1 MARNNVCRVPSCL
14 AQELEW
20 SVQNKWG
27 DGMHNCLYKLSL
39 AATLYHLWR
48 ERNFRVFQNKKV
60 DPGMVV
66 QQIVSDLRCCMSA
79 WKNVK
84 RTLSNQRLCQ
94 WWHVSWN
101 ILC

>member
-1 MARNNVCRVPSCL
+1 MYVEFLVAWLRSWNGLFKTNG
-14 AQELEW
+14 
-20 SVQNKWG
+20 G

-48 ERNFRVFQNKKV
+48 EINFRVFQNKKV

-94 WWHVSWN
+94 EWHVSWN